1 MKILIVSQYFW
12 PEVFRINELAAGL
25 QARGHEVTVLTGLP
39 NYPEGR
45 FFKGYNF
52 FTPRKET
59 YQGIK
64 IVRVPLLPRGSN
76 RKFGLIMNYLS
87 YVFFGCLLG
96 SFYCRGHYDLIF
108 VAQYS
113 PFTVG
118 IPAVLLKWLKKVP
131 LMFWVQD
138 LWPESLIATHSVHSG
153 LVLKAVTRMVRFIY
167 RQCDRI
173 LVQSKGFIP
182 NVASLG
188 AEPEKILYFPN
199 WAGEARL
206 DKFAGP
212 SQPIAGLPEGFR
224 LVFAGNI
231 GVAQDFET
239 ILAAMEQL
247 DQYPDI
253 HLVVVGEG
261 RQGNWVKKQL
271 PLQGLTNKV
280 HLIGQRPI
288 TEMPAYFAAADALL
302 VTLKA
307 EPIFALTI
315 PTKVQ
320 SYLAC
325 GKPIIAALN
334 GEGAKVIVEAGAG
347 LTCPS
352 SDAIAL
358 AGIIKNVYKMS
369 AQEREN
375 MGAKGKKYY
384 QNNFDYSRLI
394 IKLEEYINE
403 LCRKE
408 QSCA

>member
-1 MKILIVSQYFW
+1 
-12 PEVFRINELAAGL
+12 
-25 QARGHEVTVLTGLP
+25 
-39 NYPEGR
+39 
-45 FFKGYNF
+45 
-52 FTPRKET
+52 
-59 YQGIK
+59 
-64 IVRVPLLPRGSN
+64 
-76 RKFGLIMNYLS
+76 
-87 YVFFGCLLG
+87 
-96 SFYCRGHYDLIF
+96 
-108 VAQYS
+108 
-113 PFTVG
+113 
-118 IPAVLLKWLKKVP
+118 
-131 LMFWVQD
+131 
-138 LWPESLIATHSVHSG
+138 
-153 LVLKAVTRMVRFIY
+153 
-167 RQCDRI
+167 
-173 LVQSKGFIP
+173 
-182 NVASLG
+182 VASLG

-206 DKFAGP
+206 DTFAGS

-358 AGIIKNVYKMS
+358 AGIIKNVYEMS